1 MPSRSMY
8 GSLSAPRATTS
19 LKIPEKLSE
28 IYAAVLAWMDGKN
41 KCKVAGRT
49 YAHLRDDGS
58 IDVVLYETTIVT
70 YRKNGDIV
78 LCSDGHR
85 TMTTKDMI
93 NMLLPPSWSVWTHVG
108 VWYIGK
114 GNRYEQ
120 NVLKPCAFADGVTI
134 QKNGKITGAGSIKE
148 AEKLARD
155 VTKYVND
162 YMDALFAGKV
172 PAPSGGDCWMC
183 CLKTDDGTT
192 LGEKAHDDH
201 ILGHITDKYY
211 VPSLLARAVESFNVY
226 DPDRNVL
233 VLFWGDE
240 SNRARAAAYVREH
253 DKARARKRLTVALR
267 RYIKSQVWLG
277 GTR

>member
-1 MPSRSMY
+1 M
-8 GSLSAPRATTS
+8 A
-19 LKIPEKLSE
+19 
-28 IYAAVLAWMDGKN
+28 GKN

-70 YRKNGDIV
+70 YRKNGDVV
-78 LCSDGHR
+78 LNSGGHR

-108 VWYIGK
+108 VWYIGN
-114 GNRYEQ
+114 GNRYGQ
-120 NVLKPCAFADGVTI
+120 NVLKPYAFADGVTI
-134 QKNGKITGAGSIKE
+134 QKNGKITNAGSIAA

-155 VTKYVND
+155 VRKYVD
-162 YMDALFAGKV
+162 AYMDALFAGEVK
-172 PAPSGGDCWMC
+172 APSGGDCWMC
-183 CLKTDDGTT
+183 CMKTTDGAT

-201 ILGHITDKYY
+201 ILGHIEDKYF
-211 VPSLLARAVESFNVY
+211 VPSLLARAIESFNVY

-233 VLFWGDE
+233 VLFWGDDA
-240 SNRARAAAYVREH
+240 NRALAAAYVRDY
-253 DKARARKRLTVALR
+253 DKERARKRLTVALR
-267 RYIKSQVWLG
+267 RYIKSQVGLG